1 MPKPFPQ
8 AIATV
13 IALTAAAPLSAQN
26 ITGNDLSLS
35 GDITQSGAGP
45 NYFGAAYSTFNGS
58 MCIGNGCTT
67 SDSNGLGNPPLKL
80 KSITSEII
88 FEDTSTSSFANRDWR
103 ISATGNA
110 SEETFQIQD
119 WGEDWTTGT
128 ATAPF
133 TIEGGA
139 PANAFWLESSGD
151 LGLGTSL
158 PGANLHVVGPG
169 SATFRMETSSGT
181 PRAWQTTVTDQ
192 YFWIADVNADT
203 NPFVIEAMA
212 PSDTLWL
219 TNLGNVGIGTDSP
232 DAPLEISDNSTFSFF
247 RITAEGA
254 AVNQSVDITFTQ
266 GPLGTGQL
274 RYNIVDGDNQEM
286 SLDADGNMILDGT
299 LTTGG
304 PTCDSGCDAV
314 FDAGFSRLSVSEH
327 AALMWEKGHLPA
339 VGPTLPGQPMNVS
352 EKMGA
357 MLNELEHAHIYIEQ
371 LHAEARARDA
381 VIADLVA
388 RLEAV
393 EAR

>member
-1 MPKPFPQ
+1 MPRNTPLLLSCLLALAAPAGAEVLSSTSPTIRNNLCIGLDCDTNESFSGNFNQLEIKANSTRLVFEDSSTAVDFPASDWAIQANDRFSNGEDQLLFINIGTGAEILTIKAGAPASTMVLNDDGRVGLGTEFPTADLHAVSSNTAKIRLEEIVSGADWEVSVGNTGIGFFEHNALSFPFFVENNAPNS
-8 AIATV
+8 AFWIEDTGNV
-13 IALTAAAPLSAQN
+13 GVGTSNPAAPL
-26 ITGNDLSLS
+26 
-35 GDITQSGAGP
+35 
-45 NYFGAAYSTFNGS
+45 
-58 MCIGNGCTT
+58 
-67 SDSNGLGNPPLKL
+67 
-80 KSITSEII
+80 
-88 FEDTSTSSFANRDWR
+88 
-103 ISATGNA
+103 
-110 SEETFQIQD
+110 
-119 WGEDWTTGT
+119 
-128 ATAPF
+128 
-133 TIEGGA
+133 
-139 PANAFWLESSGD
+139 
-151 LGLGTSL
+151 
-158 PGANLHVVGPG
+158 HVVD
-169 SATFRMETSSGT
+169 SAS
-181 PRAWQTTVTDQ
+181 
-192 YFWIADVNADT
+192 
-203 NPFVIEAMA
+203 
-212 PSDTLWL
+212 
-219 TNLGNVGIGTDSP
+219 
-232 DAPLEISDNSTFSFF
+232 FSFF
-247 RITAEGA
+247 RITATGA
-254 AVNQSVDITFTQ
+254 ATNDSVDVVFTE